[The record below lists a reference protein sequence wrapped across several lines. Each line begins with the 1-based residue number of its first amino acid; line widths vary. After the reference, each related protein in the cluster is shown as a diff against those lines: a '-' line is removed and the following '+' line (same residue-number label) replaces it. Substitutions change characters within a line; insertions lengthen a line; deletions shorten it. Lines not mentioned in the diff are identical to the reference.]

1 MANILNNANA
11 GYHIGT
17 MCLIYR
23 VLRRANKPLTI
34 VEVTELCAPT
44 TLKRLPDQAKKFL
57 QTLTFWLVDARAA
70 HCLWDLDSDS
80 TLKLLD
86 PTAEVEP
93 EPREI
98 ADIVRRALFAKKI
111 TDITVKIRSKGEG
124 DPVKNN
130 IEPLL
135 LQLAALLASGRHL
148 PFNGVPYDQ
157 AGIGELTR
165 QYLHVEHKLNGN
177 ELPRVI
183 PWFLFLGFME
193 SHNGET
199 WVDPTM
205 AIRRTITNILQPKQ
219 VMDIRQFM
227 VELSQ
232 LLPVLDGGAYQLQAA
247 TVMASKGWDY
257 DYHTTISPALSHA
270 LNRLQVANVI
280 KFTSKSDDSNS
291 IQLIH
296 PQTETTTSISQITY
310 IGIEANA

>member
-23 VLRRANKPLTI
+23 VLRRATKPLTI
-34 VEVTELCAPT
+34 NEVTELCSPI
-44 TLKRLPDQAKKFL
+44 TLARLDGQAKKFL
-57 QTLTFWLVDARAA
+57 ETLNFWLVDARGA
-70 HCLWDLDSDS
+70 HCLWDLNSDS
-80 TLKLLD
+80 TLKLLA

-98 ADIVRRALFAKKI
+98 ADIVRCALFAKRI
-111 TDITVKIRSKGEG
+111 PDITVKIRSKGEG
-124 DPVKNN
+124 DPANN

-148 PFNGVPYDQ
+148 PLKGVPYNQ
-157 AGIGELTR
+157 AGIETLTR
-165 QYLHVEHKLNGN
+165 DYLHSQHKLNSN

-205 AIRRTITNILQPKQ
+205 AVRQAIAKILQPKQ
-219 VMDIRQFM
+219 VMDIRRFM
-227 VELSQ
+227 ADLSE
-232 LLPVLDGGAYQLQAA
+232 LLPVLDGGAYQLQASA
-247 TVMASKGWDY
+247 VMTSKGWAF
-257 DYHTTISPALSHA
+257 DYHTTVSPALSQA

-280 KFTSKSDDSNS
+280 KFVSKSDDPNS
-291 IQLIH
+291 IRLIH
-296 PQTETTTSISQITY
+296 PQTETTTLISQITY
-310 IGIEANA
+310 IGSNANA

>member
-1 MANILNNANA
+1 
-11 GYHIGT
+11 
-17 MCLIYR
+17 
-23 VLRRANKPLTI
+23 VLRRATKPLTI
-34 VEVTELCAPT
+34 DEVTDLCAPT
-44 TLKRLPDQAKKFL
+44 SLARNPNQVPKFRETLN
-57 QTLTFWLVDARAA
+57 FWLVDAAEA
-70 HCLWDLDSDS
+70 HCLWNLNSDL
-80 TLKLLD
+80 TVKLLD

-98 ADIVRRALFAKKI
+98 ADIVRRALFVKKI
-111 TDITVKIRSKGEG
+111 PDITVKIRSKGNG
-124 DPVKNN
+124 DPANN

-148 PFNGVPYDQ
+148 PFSGVPYDQ

-165 QYLHVEHKLNGN
+165 QHLHVEHKLNDN

-205 AIRRTITNILQPKQ
+205 AIRQTITKILQPKQ
-219 VMDIRQFM
+219 VMDIRQFI

-257 DYHTTISPALSHA
+257 DYNTTISPALSHA

-280 KFTSKSDDSNS
+280 KFMSMSDDSNS

-296 PQTETTTSISQITY
+296 PQTRTTTSISQITY
-310 IGIEANA
+310 IGSEANA

>member
-1 MANILNNANA
+1 MANILNNSDS
-11 GYHIGT
+11 GYHIGI

-23 VLRRANKPLTI
+23 VLRRATKPLTI
-34 VEVTELCAPT
+34 GEVTELCAPT
-44 TLKRLPDQAKKFL
+44 SLARNVNQVPKFRETLN
-57 QTLTFWLVDARAA
+57 FWLVDATEA
-70 HCLWDLDSDS
+70 HCLWNLNSDL
-80 TLKLLD
+80 TVNLLD
-86 PTAEVEP
+86 QTAEVEP

-98 ADIVRRALFAKKI
+98 ADIVRRALFVKRI
-111 TDITVKIRSKGEG
+111 PDITVKIRSKGNG
-124 DPVKNN
+124 DPANN

-135 LQLAALLASGRHL
+135 LQLAALLASGLHL
-148 PFNGVPYDQ
+148 PFNGAPYNQ

-165 QYLHVEHKLNGN
+165 RYLHSEHKLNSN

-183 PWFLFLGFME
+183 PWFSFLGFME

-205 AIRRTITNILQPKQ
+205 AVRQTITKILQPKQ
-219 VMDIRQFM
+219 VMDIRKFM

-280 KFTSKSDDSNS
+280 KFVSKSDDSNS

-296 PQTETTTSISQITY
+296 PQTKTTTSISQITY
-310 IGIEANA
+310 IGSEANA